1 MTRGEA
7 QRVVAGAEKVMDAE
21 SIERWQEWLDRP
33 KRREYR
39 IVWSARRRLHYVWR
53 GQDLVAITVTMRA
66 ARRAVDRDVLDRVGY
81 AA

>member
-1 MTRGEA
+1 MTRGTA
-7 QRVVAGAEKVMDAE
+7 QRVVGAEGVMDVDA
-21 SIERWQEWLDRP
+21 IGRWREWLDRP

-53 GQDLVAITVTMRA
+53 GQDLIAITVTLRA
-66 ARRAVDRDVLDRVGY
+66 ARRAVDRDVLERVGY